1 MADKKKPKYETFTSP
16 FGTFKFPKLSTP
28 DTKFKDAGVYS
39 VTLICDPADKGVQE
53 LIAEIDKGVDE
64 CLANA
69 KANEASAIKK
79 KKWETKYLPYADGVD
94 KDEDGNEELNGTVE
108 FKFNMTASG
117 VSKKSGKPW
126 KRSPAVFDS
135 RGKPLPGSIEV
146 WGGTTGYIAYQL
158 VPYSQ
163 TIQTGASV
171 KLALEAA
178 MIRTLVAAG
187 GHKDAD
193 AYGFETS
200 DEGYKAPDVTG
211 AVDAEGADDDDDE
224 ADKGDGDF

>member
-39 VTLICDPADKGVQE
+39 VTLICDPSDKGVQE
-53 LIAEIDKGVDE
+53 FRDKIDVAVDE
-64 CLANA
+64 SLEKA
-69 KANEASAIKK
+69 KENETSPAKK
-79 KKWETKYLPYADGVD
+79 KKWMTKYLPYAEGE
-94 KDEDGNEELNGTVE
+94 DEDGEPNGTVE
-108 FKFNMTASG
+108 FKFSMTASG

-126 KRSPAVFDS
+126 KRNPAVFDS
-135 RGKPLPGSIEV
+135 KGTPLPGAIEV
-146 WGGTTGYIAYQL
+146 WGGTTGFIAYQV

-178 MIRTLVAAG
+178 MIRSLVAAG
-187 GHKDAD
+187 GHKDASG
-193 AYGFETS
+193 YGFETD
-200 DEGYKAPDVTG
+200 DEGYEAPD
-211 AVDAEGADDDDDE
+211 AVEGADAGSDADE